1 MKKGITK
8 WLIGAF
14 ALTMAVVQ
22 PASPV
27 PEKLNTVVT
36 AEAATTAPGKIKL
49 KSIKAVT
56 NNRIQIN
63 WEKTSGATHYRIF
76 YKQYG
81 AKRWT
86 VLKTTNA
93 DTTSYTH
100 ISSAKYPI
108 KCGQRYTY
116 TVRAYNST
124 TRKWGS
130 YDAKGLTTRTVPTT
144 VKLKSIRT
152 DSAKTAVH
160 VSWNRAYGGNYYR
173 IYRRTASAPSWKLI
187 DTVNSSVLSYTDK
200 NPAGGEKNTYTVRMY
215 NSATNVAGGYD
226 ANGVSINLPEKE
238 PEMSCSEMEKEIIR
252 LANIKRAKEGLPP
265 LQYNQMLY
273 DLARIRSEQYYRT
286 GADGKILGIPE
297 SCYVNDNVI
306 SPEKVVND
314 WMQDSEYRN
323 DILNDAMVYTAV
335 SMYKA
340 NDGKTYWVQLYSSY
354 SPEED
359 YICHIPLNLKGG
371 TCRVNSI
378 MALSEV
384 HFIQEILPTP
394 TRKGY
399 TFKGWAHGDINSP
412 FSLSVWAR
420 YCEGLYAVW
429 EPNDSEA
436 EPEPTPTPEPENPE
450 TDFNKMAQEV
460 IKLTNE
466 ERTKRG
472 IAPLQYSGNLT
483 MLALDRARHYP
494 TTGVGGK
501 YLGIAENSFVSINSI
516 SQEKTS
522 TIVNAWM
529 HRSES
534 RETILNKD
542 YKYTGVRI
550 VKGYNGNI
558 YWIQLFTDYYP
569 DQRFS
574 ITFDPNN
581 GTCDVTTL
589 LVSLMPP
596 ARYRVFSQE
605 ELPVPTREGYTFK
618 GWAYKDTIPSTLYIY
633 KDMTLTAVWEPNN

>member
-152 DSAKTAVH
+152 DSAKTAVQ

-173 IYRRTASAPSWKLI
+173 IYRRTANTGWNLIANVRSTALSYTDSNPVKGQKNIYTVRMYNSAMKVAGGYSTAGLSVTIPKTGTAVGTPKLTAIRSTAYNKISLSWEKAANATHYRVYYKVPGTAWKLITTVGSNVTSYTHTSTTQYPIRCGQKYTYTVRAYNNNTKKLGGYDAVGLSAYTVPSTVNLKTATLNSDGTVTVSWDRAYGGNSYRVYRKTTSAPSWKLI

-200 NPAGGEKNTYTVRMY
+200 APADGEKNIYTVRMY

-226 ANGVSINLPEKE
+226 ANGVSVTISYE
-238 PEMSCSEMEKEIIR
+238 PEMNLDEMAQEIIMLTNEER
-252 LANIKRAKEGLPP
+252 TKKGAAP
-265 LQYNQMLY
+265 LEYSPTLD
-273 DLARIRSEQYYRT
+273 DLASIRASQLPVT
-286 GADGKILGIPE
+286 GLSTGIIGIHENLSLNTDVTSPQKIMNSWMNIPE
-297 SCYVNDNVI
+297 
-306 SPEKVVND
+306 
-314 WMQDSEYRN
+314 YR
-323 DILNDAMVYTAV
+323 DAILNPDNCVTAV
-335 SMYKA
+335 SVYKA
-340 NDGKTYWVQLYSSY
+340 SDGKTYWVQLISDRPGYLTSVIY
-354 SPEED
+354 
-359 YICHIPLNLKGG
+359 HVTLNANGG
-371 TCRVNSI
+371 TCKVNSF
-378 MALSEV
+378 MDLMGFEV
-384 HFIQEILPTP
+384 EQSKLP
-394 TRKGY
+394 
-399 TFKGWAHGDINSP
+399 I
-412 FSLSVWAR
+412 
-420 YCEGLYAVW
+420 
-429 EPNDSEA
+429 
-436 EPEPTPTPEPENPE
+436 
-450 TDFNKMAQEV
+450 
-460 IKLTNE
+460 
-466 ERTKRG
+466 
-472 IAPLQYSGNLT
+472 
-483 MLALDRARHYP
+483 
-494 TTGVGGK
+494 
-501 YLGIAENSFVSINSI
+501 
-516 SQEKTS
+516 
-522 TIVNAWM
+522 
-529 HRSES
+529 
-534 RETILNKD
+534 
-542 YKYTGVRI
+542 
-550 VKGYNGNI
+550 
-558 YWIQLFTDYYP
+558 
-569 DQRFS
+569 
-574 ITFDPNN
+574 
-581 GTCDVTTL
+581 
-589 LVSLMPP
+589 
-596 ARYRVFSQE
+596 
-605 ELPVPTREGYTFK
+605 PTREGYTFK
-618 GWAYKDTIPSTLYIY
+618 GWALPESDNPFISFSPVSDVTICAI
-633 KDMTLTAVWEPNN
+633 WEPNS

>member
-152 DSAKTAVH
+152 DSAKTAVQ

-173 IYRRTASAPSWKLI
+173 IYRRTANTGWNLIANVRSTALSYTDQNPVKGQKNIYTVRMYNSAMKVAGGYSTAGLSVTIPKTGTAVGTPKLTAIRSTAYNKIALSWEKATNATHYRVYYKVPGTAWKLIDTVGSNVTSYTHTSTTQYPIRCGQKYTYTVRAYNNNTKKLGGYDAVGLSAYTVPSTVTLKTAVQNTDGTVTVSWDRAYGGNSYRVYRKTTSAPSWKLI

-200 NPAGGEKNTYTVRMY
+200 SPVVGETNTYTVRMH
-215 NSATNVAGGYD
+215 NSVANVAGGYD
-226 ANGVSINLPEKE
+226 GNGVSVTIPDE
-238 PEMSCSEMEKEIIR
+238 PEMTLDEMAQEIIR
-252 LANIKRAKEGLPP
+252 
-265 LQYNQMLY
+265 
-273 DLARIRSEQYYRT
+273 
-286 GADGKILGIPE
+286 
-297 SCYVNDNVI
+297 
-306 SPEKVVND
+306 
-314 WMQDSEYRN
+314 
-323 DILNDAMVYTAV
+323 
-335 SMYKA
+335 
-340 NDGKTYWVQLYSSY
+340 
-354 SPEED
+354 
-359 YICHIPLNLKGG
+359 
-371 TCRVNSI
+371 
-378 MALSEV
+378 
-384 HFIQEILPTP
+384 
-394 TRKGY
+394 
-399 TFKGWAHGDINSP
+399 
-412 FSLSVWAR
+412 
-420 YCEGLYAVW
+420 
-429 EPNDSEA
+429 
-436 EPEPTPTPEPENPE
+436 
-450 TDFNKMAQEV
+450 
-460 IKLTNE
+460 LTNE
-466 ERTKRG
+466 ERAKKGAAPLERHHVLDNLAKIRAEQLPVTGLSTGILGIHENLFINTSIASPEKIINNWMNIPEYRDAILNPYNHVTG
-472 IAPLQYSGNLT
+472 IAVYKASDGKTYLVQLIADYVGYIVGTICHINLD
-483 MLALDRARHYP
+483 A
-494 TTGVGGK
+494 TGGTCKV
-501 YLGIAENSFVSINSI
+501 NSFMVLWGSS
-516 SQEKTS
+516 
-522 TIVNAWM
+522 
-529 HRSES
+529 
-534 RETILNKD
+534 
-542 YKYTGVRI
+542 
-550 VKGYNGNI
+550 
-558 YWIQLFTDYYP
+558 FT
-569 DQRFS
+569 QS
-574 ITFDPNN
+574 
-581 GTCDVTTL
+581 
-589 LVSLMPP
+589 
-596 ARYRVFSQE
+596 
-605 ELPVPTREGYTFK
+605 ELPIPTREGYTFK
-618 GWAYKDTIPSTLYIY
+618 GWTGTPESDKPFISISPIWDEETLYAI
-633 KDMTLTAVWEPNN
+633 WEPNS